1 MDNLKRSGA
10 AFVIVHPAVLRPA
23 VWQPMKSP
31 RSRSRSTSRSPAK
44 STTPL
49 DQQAIDQRYGL
60 EPVFEPQGSTSA
72 SADGGT
78 QFTTVQCPYCGE
90 PFDTAVDLSAGSTSY
105 IEDCQ
110 VCCRPIEMGIEIGAN
125 GELGSVDARRTD

>member
-1 MDNLKRSGA
+1 
-10 AFVIVHPAVLRPA
+10 
-23 VWQPMKSP
+23 MKPPRP
-31 RSRSRSTSRSPAK
+31 RSRSASTL
-44 STTPL
+44 TPPLDQQLL
-49 DQQAIDQRYGL
+49 DQQAIDERYGL
-60 EPVFEPQGSTSA
+60 EPVFEPQGGTSA

-110 VCCRPIEMGIEIGAN
+110 VCCRPIELGIEIGVN
-125 GELGSVDARRTD
+125 GELDSVSARRTD

>member
-1 MDNLKRSGA
+1 
-10 AFVIVHPAVLRPA
+10 
-23 VWQPMKSP
+23 MKPRRP
-31 RSRSRSTSRSPAK
+31 RSRPTSTPTA
-44 STTPL
+44 PL
-49 DQQAIDQRYGL
+49 DQQAIDARYGL

-78 QFTTVQCPYCGE
+78 QFTTVECPYCGE

-110 VCCRPIEMGIEIGAN
+110 ICCRPIELGIEISVN
-125 GELGSVDARRTD
+125 GELDSVSARRTD